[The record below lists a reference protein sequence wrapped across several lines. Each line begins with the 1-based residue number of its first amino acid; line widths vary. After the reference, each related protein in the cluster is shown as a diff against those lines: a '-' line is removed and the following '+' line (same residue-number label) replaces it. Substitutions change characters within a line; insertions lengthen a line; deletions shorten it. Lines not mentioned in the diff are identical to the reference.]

1 MHGLIIR
8 EPWIR
13 YILDGTKIWE
23 MRTSPTP
30 RRGRIAL
37 IRKGTGLVVG
47 TAEIIDSLPPLNA
60 TDLAATRDR
69 HRIPTGLDAEVLA
82 AGWVHPWVLHDVRR
96 LPRPVPAGQKPGQ
109 VIWVP
114 LDADAVAAIKAQVG
128 EVAALPPPVVEMSRP
143 VRAAAIAPVK
153 TTIASRAEP
162 RPADGPDEVTV
173 VLTDGAIRNGNL
185 SVRTALHL
193 LPESVVG
200 GSNRN
205 SAAARRVTVI
215 FDPGETVET
224 DIDGD
229 KMLLRCRGAVSD
241 FYAKSGAKSGDLVRL
256 QRNRGGVLHVQ
267 TCGL

>member
-8 EPWIR
+8 EPWIG
-13 YILDGTKIWE
+13 YILDGTKTWE
-23 MRTSPTP
+23 MRTAPAP
-30 RRGRIAL
+30 RRGRVAL

-47 TAEIIDSLPPLNA
+47 TAEIVDSLPPVDAAGLA
-60 TDLAATRDR
+60 TARDR
-69 HRIPTGLDAEVLA
+69 HCIPAGRDAEVLA
-82 AGWVHPWVLHDVRR
+82 AGWVHPWVLRDVRR
-96 LPRPVPAGQKPGQ
+96 LPRSVPAGQKPGQ

-114 LDADAVAAIKAQVG
+114 LDVDAVAAIEAQMG
-128 EVAALPPPVVEMSRP
+128 AAAASPAPEVEVPRP
-143 VRAAAIAPVK
+143 VRAAATAPAK
-153 TTIASRAEP
+153 TISALRAEA

-193 LPESVVG
+193 LPEGVVG
-200 GSNRN
+200 GSNRD
-205 SAAARRVTVI
+205 SAAARRVTVV

-241 FYAKSGAKSGDLVRL
+241 FYARSGAKAENLVRIH
-256 QRNRGGVLHVQ
+256 RDRIGVLRVRIVH
-267 TCGL
+267 